1 MYRTMLI
8 AIIGPSGSGKS
19 TIVNEMKNEFGVSD
33 IIRYTTRNIR
43 PGEKNHTD
51 YHFITQDVFNLMEEN
66 GEFIETEKYSQA
78 RFYGTGTDGII
89 EALGDD
95 KNFYCIAVTP
105 GGFRAIKEIAGNNRN
120 DLFSVYLDV
129 PLGERVKRYIERCGI
144 EKFNF
149 DDMNEINAR
158 VNRDFGMFL
167 GIEKEVDLIMTNY
180 GISINE
186 VTQMILDKFCER
198 LNEQSMED
206 REI

>member
-1 MYRTMLI
+1 MII
-8 AIIGPSGSGKS
+8 AMIGPSGSGKS

-66 GEFIETEKYSQA
+66 GEFIETEKYSQG
-78 RFYGTGTDGII
+78 RFYGTGKDSII
-89 EALGDD
+89 EALDDD
-95 KNFYCIAVTP
+95 KNFYFIAVTP
-105 GGFRAIKEIAGNNRN
+105 GGFRAIKEIVGNNK
-120 DLFSVYLDV
+120 DALFSVYLDV
-129 PLGERVKRYIERCGI
+129 PLGERVKRYIDRCGI

-167 GIEKEVDLIMTNY
+167 GIEKEVDLTIINY
-180 GISINE
+180 GNTIDE
-186 VTQMILDKFCER
+186 VSKKIFEELNNKLIRNKEKEYFVER
-198 LNEQSMED
+198 
-206 REI
+206 

>member
-1 MYRTMLI
+1 MII
-8 AIIGPSGSGKS
+8 AMIGPSGSGKS

-66 GEFIETEKYSQA
+66 GEFIETEKYSQG
-78 RFYGTGTDGII
+78 RFYGTGKDSII
-89 EALGDD
+89 EALDDD

-105 GGFRAIKEIAGNNRN
+105 GGFRAIKEIVGNNK
-120 DLFSVYLDV
+120 DALFSVYLDV
-129 PLGERVKRYIERCGI
+129 PLGERVKRYIDRCGI

-167 GIEKEVDLIMTNY
+167 GIEKEVDLTIINY
-180 GISINE
+180 GNTIDE
-186 VTQMILDKFCER
+186 VSKKIFEELNNKLIRNKEKEYFVER
-198 LNEQSMED
+198 
-206 REI
+206 